1 MYESFHEVLGL
12 YLPLACVSPAVRK
25 QPWWLAPLAAV
36 YLASA
41 AFNWY
46 CSYQFQNHRGNSG
59 TRKDWRN
66 WLVNRFVW
74 LSEERHVQVDP
85 MRWFH
90 TVRPSSPPIPSLCCL
105 HPPCA
110 PHPES
115 PRATD
120 HRTHGCAEQ
129 VSNDVDEAVK
139 KCWHEHF
146 ILINAAVDV
155 AIQIVVAAVVLGWL
169 ALIPLGLIIPT
180 LIFMFNISWRK
191 LITRLDKRYS
201 AEDTWMHCTPALTP
215 NP

>member
-1 MYESFHEVLGL
+1 M
-12 YLPLACVSPAVRK
+12 
-25 QPWWLAPLAAV
+25 
-36 YLASA
+36 
-41 AFNWY
+41 
-46 CSYQFQNHRGNSG
+46 
-59 TRKDWRN
+59 
-66 WLVNRFVW
+66 
-74 LSEERHVQVDP
+74 
-85 MRWFH
+85 
-90 TVRPSSPPIPSLCCL
+90 
-105 HPPCA
+105 
-110 PHPES
+110 
-115 PRATD
+115 
-120 HRTHGCAEQ
+120 
-129 VSNDVDEAVK
+129 SNDVDEAVK